1 MVENMITANIE
12 ELSELIEGLSEED
25 AREFVKKLV
34 SENSQKVNL
43 EIEFDY
49 KKPLRPCRKAEY

>member
-1 MVENMITANIE
+1 MITANIE

-49 KKPLRPCRKAEY
+49 KKTAQALPES

>member
-49 KKPLRPCRKAEY
+49 KKTAQALPES

>member
-49 KKPLRPCRKAEY
+49 KKTAQTLPES